1 MTMPV
6 GFEPL
11 LASPL
16 KNGELP
22 IFNCLASVKLDG
34 IRAVKFD
41 NEVLS
46 RKLKKIPNRHVQ
58 AVFGKEPAMEDLDG
72 EFIMGDPCAPDAYR
86 KTMTAI
92 MSKDG
97 EPDVTFYAFDVVK
110 VGWHF
115 TTRYEEL
122 QKRVAILRAKGLNV
136 MLVEQFPI
144 MNEED
149 LRKFEEE
156 CLSKGYEGVMI
167 RGINGIY
174 KFGRST
180 VKEGI
185 LLKLKRFCDGEAE
198 ILECLELEHNHNVAT
213 KNELGRTKRS
223 SHKAGRVAGGKLGAL
238 RVRDMKTGVEF
249 QVGSGFDDAEKEAI
263 WKIKDEVVG
272 RLVKYRYFPTG
283 NKEKPRF
290 PVFLGF
296 RDPIDM

>member
-1 MTMPV
+1 MTMPA

-16 KNGELP
+16 KNGDLP
-22 IFNCLASVKLDG
+22 LFNCLASVKLDG
-34 IRAVKFD
+34 IRAEKFD
-41 NEVLS
+41 NKVLS
-46 RKLKKIPNRHVQ
+46 RKLKEIPNRHVQ

-72 EFIMGDPCAPDAYR
+72 EFIMGDPRAPDAYR

-97 EPDVTFYAFDVVK
+97 EPDVTFFAFDVVK
-110 VGWHF
+110 VGWPFHV
-115 TTRYEEL
+115 RYAEL
-122 QKRVAILRAKGLNV
+122 EKRVAILKAKGLNV
-136 MLVEQFPI
+136 VLVEQAVI
-144 MNEED
+144 MSEEE
-149 LRKFEEE
+149 LRKFEEWALGE
-156 CLSKGYEGVMI
+156 GYEGVMI
-167 RGINGIY
+167 RGINGEY

-180 VKEGI
+180 VREGI

-198 ILECLELEHNHNVAT
+198 ILECLELEHNQNAAT

-223 SHKAGRVAGGKLGAL
+223 SHKAGRVAGGKLGAM
-238 RVRDMKTGVEF
+238 RVRDVKTGVEF
-249 QVGSGFDDAEKEAI
+249 QVGSGFEDSEKEAI
-263 WKIKDEVVG
+263 WKIRDSVVG
-272 RLVKYRYFPTG
+272 KLIKYRYFPMG